1 MTRSPRSL
9 RQRRGALTRIRA
21 ASFSILLAAFAIT
34 LTASL
39 LTWHLNN
46 GQPRE
51 RHTYDQLGLTQV
63 DATQLR
69 ALEGRLIAP
78 GKVEARDTLASE
90 LILDDMATHAR
101 DLADLGRAGDTVRA
115 VRGLIAAFRQL
126 APALAEQNQSQ
137 SRLIYRTRYLPARI
151 RLDHV
156 IGPADRAA
164 KQRLELAE
172 RNVRL
177 GLVISIFGVVLLIV
191 GLALR
196 VNRVRAREIDI
207 VRTADSELSERNELL
222 LDSQRR
228 VRSAERLYRQL
239 VERLPGVTYI
249 SSPDSVGPTFI
260 SPQALELLGL
270 TADEFVA
277 HPDRAMQV
285 IHPDDREG
293 VEANMEILRREGGEC
308 VQEFRV
314 VHPDGR
320 IVWIGDDAV
329 VVAGEDDKPLHVQGY
344 LRDITPLKD
353 AEARQRAALER
364 EQAANEK
371 LRELGA
377 MKDDFVALVSHEL
390 RTPLTSIRGYLE
402 LVLEGQS
409 DGLSEQNGEFL
420 GIVDRNAARLE
431 RLVDDLL
438 FMARLGSGK
447 LELSLQDTDLAAL
460 ARESVGAARPRASA
474 QAVELDCAVEEVPAV
489 RGDPGRLGQLLDNL
503 ISNAVKFTPDGGH
516 VDVRVFPQNGDVA
529 IEVADTGIGI
539 SVDEQGQLFQKFFR
553 TSAAGDRAIQGTG
566 LGLSISKAIVEAHA
580 GRIELESEEN
590 IGTTVR
596 VLLPIAGNG
605 EHECAE

>member
-1 MTRSPRSL
+1 VTRAPRSL
-9 RQRRGALTRIRA
+9 PQRRGPLTRIRA
-21 ASFSILLAAFAIT
+21 ANISVLLAAVAIT

-39 LTWHLNN
+39 LTWYLNQ
-46 GQPRE
+46 GLPRE
-51 RHTYDQLGLTQV
+51 RHTHEQLGLTQV
-63 DATQLR
+63 DAAQLH
-69 ALEGRLIAP
+69 ALEGRLVAARKI
-78 GKVEARDTLASE
+78 EARGTLASE
-90 LILDDMATHAR
+90 LVLDDMATHAR
-101 DLADLGRAGDTVRA
+101 ELADLGRAGDTVLA
-115 VRGLIAAFRQL
+115 VRALIAAFRQL
-126 APALAEQNQSQ
+126 APALAEQNQTRASQ
-137 SRLIYRTRYLPARI
+137 VYRTRYLLARI
-151 RLDHV
+151 RLEHV
-156 IGPADRAA
+156 ASASNRAA
-164 KQRLELAE
+164 EKRLEVAE
-172 RNVRL
+172 RDVRV
-177 GLVISIFGVVLLIV
+177 GMIISIFGVVLLIV
-191 GLALR
+191 ALALR

-249 SSPDSVGPTFI
+249 SSPAGVGPTFI

-270 TADEFVA
+270 PAEEFIS
-277 HPDRAMQV
+277 HPNRAMQV
-285 IHPDDREG
+285 IHPDDRAS
-293 VEANMEILRREGGEC
+293 VEANMETLRREGGEC

-320 IVWIGDDAV
+320 IVWVGDDAI

-353 AEARQRAALER
+353 AEAKQRAALER
-364 EQAANEK
+364 EQTANEK

-402 LVLEGQS
+402 LVLDGQP
-409 DGLSEQNGEFL
+409 DGLSEEKGDFL
-420 GIVDRNAARLE
+420 DIVDRNAARLE

-447 LELSLQDTDLAAL
+447 LELNLQDTDLAAL
-460 ARESVGAARPRASA
+460 ARESVGAATPRASA
-474 QAVELDCAVEEVPAV
+474 QDVKLECAVEQVPAV

-516 VDVRVFPQNGDVA
+516 VEVRVFPQNGDVA

-539 SVDEQGQLFQKFFR
+539 SANEQGGLFQKFFR
-553 TSAAGDRAIQGTG
+553 ASAAGDRAIQGTG

-580 GRIELESEEN
+580 GRIELESEED

-596 VLLPIAGNG
+596 VLLPVTGNG
-605 EHECAE
+605 EHA

>member
-1 MTRSPRSL
+1 MTAPL
-9 RQRRGALTRIRA
+9 RFGPLARIKA
-21 ASFSILLAAFAIT
+21 VDLVLLFAVVSIG
-34 LTASL
+34 LTACF
-39 LTWHLNN
+39 LTWHLN
-46 GQPRE
+46 QQLPRE
-51 RHTYDQLGLTQV
+51 RHTREALERIRV
-63 DATQLR
+63 DAAQLQ
-69 ALEGRLIAP
+69 ALEWRLIPP
-78 GKVEARDTLASE
+78 GKVEARDTLTTA
-90 LILDDMATHAR
+90 LILDDMATQGKAV
-101 DLADLGRAGDTVRA
+101 ADLHSSDGSVIA
-115 VRGLIAAFRQL
+115 VQALITNFRKLMLPLAAHDLKRTIQ
-126 APALAEQNQSQ
+126 A
-137 SRLIYRTRYLPARI
+137 YRTRYLPARI
-151 RLDHV
+151 ALQHEV
-156 IGPADRAA
+156 VASDRAA
-164 KQRLELAE
+164 ERRLRRAE
-172 RNVRL
+172 KEVKI
-177 GLVISIFGVVLLIV
+177 GMIVSVFAAVLLIMM
-191 GLALR
+191 LALR
-196 VNRVRAREIDI
+196 VRRIRAREIRG
-207 VRTADSELSERNELL
+207 VRKADSELSESNELL

-249 SSPDSVGPTFI
+249 SSPSAVGPTYI
-260 SPQALELLGL
+260 SPQALQLLGQP
-270 TADEFVA
+270 ADEFVT
-277 HPDRAMQV
+277 HPETAMQV

-293 VEANMEILRREGGEC
+293 VEANMQVLRRDGGKY

-320 IVWIGDDAV
+320 VVWIGDDAT
-329 VVAGEDDKPLHVQGY
+329 VVAGNDEKPLHVQGY

-353 AEARQRAALER
+353 AEAKQQAALER

-402 LVLEGQS
+402 LVLDGQAS
-409 DGLSEQNGEFL
+409 GLTKENGEFL
-420 GIVDRNAARLE
+420 SIVDRNAARLE

-460 ARESVGAARPRASA
+460 ARESVSAATPRASA
-474 QAVELDCAVEEVPAV
+474 QAVELDCTLEEVPAV

-529 IEVADTGIGI
+529 IEIADTGIGI
-539 SVDEQGQLFQKFFR
+539 SATEQTQLFQKFFR
-553 TSAAGDRAIQGTG
+553 TSAAGERAIQGTG

-590 IGTTVR
+590 IGTTIR
-596 VLLPIAGNG
+596 VLLPV
-605 EHECAE
+605 AENAEGV

>member
-1 MTRSPRSL
+1 VTGARRRRSP
-9 RQRRGALTRIRA
+9 LTRIRA
-21 ASFSILLAAFAIT
+21 ASISILLAAVAIT

-39 LTWHLNN
+39 LTWHLNQ
-46 GQPRE
+46 GLPRE
-51 RHTYDQLGLTQV
+51 RHTHEQLGLTRV
-63 DATQLR
+63 DAEQLH
-69 ALEGRLIAP
+69 ALESRLIAP

-101 DLADLGRAGDTVRA
+101 ELADLGRAGDTVLA
-115 VRGLIAAFRQL
+115 VRGLTAAFRQL
-126 APALAEQNQSQ
+126 APALAEQNQTRASQ
-137 SRLIYRTRYLPARI
+137 VYRARYLPARI
-151 RLDHV
+151 RLERV
-156 IGPADRAA
+156 VSAANRAA
-164 KQRLELAE
+164 KQRLEAAE
-172 RNVRL
+172 RDVKI
-177 GLVISIFGVVLLIV
+177 GLIISILGVVLLIL
-191 GLALR
+191 GLGLR
-196 VNRVRAREIDI
+196 ANRVRAREIDI
-207 VRTADSELSERNELL
+207 VRTAGTELSESNELL

-228 VRSAERLYRQL
+228 VRSAERLYREL

-249 SSPDSVGPTFI
+249 SSPASVGPTFI

-270 TADEFVA
+270 PAEEFIS
-277 HPDRAMQV
+277 HPNRAMQV
-285 IHPDDREG
+285 IHPDDRES
-293 VEANMEILRREGGEC
+293 VEANMETLRREGGEYM
-308 VQEFRV
+308 QEFRV

-320 IVWIGDDAV
+320 IVWIGDDAT

-353 AEARQRAALER
+353 AEAKQQAALER

-402 LVLEGQS
+402 LVLEGPDS
-409 DGLSEQNGEFL
+409 LSKENGEFL

-438 FMARLGSGK
+438 FMARLGSGT
-447 LELSLQDTDLAAL
+447 LELSLQDTDLGAL
-460 ARESVGAARPRASA
+460 ARESVDAATPRASA
-474 QAVELDCAVEEVPAV
+474 QAVELECAVEEVPAV

-529 IEVADTGIGI
+529 IEIADTGIGI
-539 SVDEQGQLFQKFFR
+539 SADEQGQLFQKFFR

-596 VLLPIAGNG
+596 VLIPV
-605 EHECAE
+605 AENA

>member
-1 MTRSPRSL
+1 VTRAPRSL
-9 RQRRGALTRIRA
+9 LQRRDALTRIRA
-21 ASFSILLAAFAIT
+21 ASSGILLAAVAIT

-46 GQPRE
+46 GLPRE
-51 RHTYDQLGLTQV
+51 RRTHDLLGLTQV
-63 DATQLR
+63 DAVQLR
-69 ALEGRLIAP
+69 ALEARLITP

-101 DLADLGRAGDTVRA
+101 ELADMGRAGETVPA

-126 APALAEQNQSQ
+126 APALDQQYQSEAK
-137 SRLIYRTRYLPARI
+137 LIYRAGYLPARI
-151 RLDHV
+151 QLDHV
-156 IGPADRAA
+156 MGPANRAA
-164 KQRLELAE
+164 QQRLELAE
-172 RNVRL
+172 RNVKI
-177 GLVISIFGVVLLIV
+177 GLVLSILGAVLLIL

-249 SSPDSVGPTFI
+249 SSPSSVGPTFI

-270 TADEFVA
+270 TAEEFVS

-293 VEANMEILRREGGEC
+293 VEANMEILRRDGGEC

-320 IVWIGDDAV
+320 IVWIGDDAT

-402 LVLEGQS
+402 LVLEGQA
-409 DGLSEQNGEFL
+409 DGLSKENGEFL

-539 SVDEQGQLFQKFFR
+539 SATEQGQLFQKFFR
-553 TSAAGDRAIQGTG
+553 TSEAGERAIQGTG

-580 GRIELESEEN
+580 GRIELESKEN
-590 IGTTVR
+590 IGTTIR
-596 VLLPIAGNG
+596 VLLPVAGTG
-605 EHECAE
+605 ENACAE

>member
-1 MTRSPRSL
+1 MK
-9 RQRRGALTRIRA
+9 A
-21 ASFSILLAAFAIT
+21 ANVSILLAAAAIT

-39 LTWHLNN
+39 LTWHVNQGL
-46 GQPRE
+46 PRE
-51 RHTYDQLGLTQV
+51 RQTREALEHTQV
-63 DATQLR
+63 DGAQLH
-69 ALEGRLIAP
+69 ALESRLIAAD
-78 GKVEARDTLASE
+78 KVEARDTLASE

-101 DLADLGRAGDTVRA
+101 ELADLGRAGDTVLA

-126 APALAEQNQSQ
+126 APALAEQNQTRANQ
-137 SRLIYRTRYLPARI
+137 VYRRRYLPARV
-151 RLDHV
+151 RLERV
-156 IGPADRAA
+156 LSASNRAA
-164 KQRLELAE
+164 EQRLENGE
-172 RNVRL
+172 RDVRI
-177 GLVISIFGVVLLIV
+177 GLILSIFGVVLLIA

-196 VNRVRAREIDI
+196 VNRVRAREIRI
-207 VRTADSELSERNELL
+207 VRKADTELSERNELL

-249 SSPDSVGPTFI
+249 SSPASVGPTFI

-270 TADEFVA
+270 PAEEFIT
-277 HPDRAMQV
+277 HPDTAMQV
-285 IHPDDREG
+285 IHPDDREA
-293 VEANMEILRREGGEC
+293 VEASMETLRREGGEYS
-308 VQEFRV
+308 QEFRV

-320 IVWIGDDAV
+320 IVWIGDDAT

-353 AEARQRAALER
+353 AEAKQQAALER

-377 MKDDFVALVSHEL
+377 MKDDFIALVSHEL

-409 DGLSEQNGEFL
+409 DGLTKENGEFL

-447 LELSLQDTDLAAL
+447 LELALQDTDLAAL
-460 ARESVGAARPRASA
+460 ARESVGAATPRASA
-474 QAVELDCAVEEVPAV
+474 QAVELECAVEEVPAV

-516 VDVRVFPQNGDVA
+516 VDVRVFPRNGDVA

-539 SVDEQGQLFQKFFR
+539 SANEQAQLFQKFFR
-553 TSAAGDRAIQGTG
+553 SSAAGERAIQGTG

-580 GRIELESEEN
+580 GRIELESEED

-596 VLLPIAGNG
+596 VLLPVAGNV
-605 EHECAE
+605 EHA

>member
-1 MTRSPRSL
+1 MTAPL
-9 RQRRGALTRIRA
+9 RFGPLARIKAADFALPFA
-21 ASFSILLAAFAIT
+21 VVSIGLIACF
-34 LTASL
+34 
-39 LTWHLNN
+39 LTWHLDQ
-46 GQPRE
+46 GLPRE
-51 RHTYDQLGLTQV
+51 RHTREALEHIRV
-63 DATQLR
+63 DAAQLQ
-69 ALEGRLIAP
+69 ALEWRLIPP
-78 GKVEARDTLASE
+78 GKVEARDTLSTE
-90 LILDDMATHAR
+90 LILDDMATQGKAV
-101 DLADLGRAGDTVRA
+101 ADLHSADGSVIA
-115 VRGLIAAFRQL
+115 VQALISNFRQL
-126 APALAEQNQSQ
+126 TLPLAAHDLKRTIQV
-137 SRLIYRTRYLPARI
+137 YRTRYLPARI
-151 RLDHV
+151 ALQHEV
-156 IGPADRAA
+156 VASNRAA
-164 KQRLELAE
+164 ERRLRSAE
-172 RNVRL
+172 REIKIGTIVSVL
-177 GLVISIFGVVLLIV
+177 AAVLLIV
-191 GLALR
+191 MLAMR
-196 VNRVRAREIDI
+196 VNRVRAREIRG
-207 VRTADSELSERNELL
+207 VRKADLELSERNELL

-228 VRSAERLYRQL
+228 VRSAERLYREL

-249 SSPDSVGPTFI
+249 SGPAAVGPTYI
-260 SPQALELLGL
+260 SPQALDLLGQP
-270 TADEFVA
+270 ADEFISR
-277 HPDRAMQV
+277 PETAMNV

-293 VEANMEILRREGGEC
+293 VKANMETLRREGGEY

-320 IVWIGDDAV
+320 VVWIGDDAT
-329 VVAGEDDKPLHVQGY
+329 VVAGEDAKPLHVQGY

-353 AEARQRAALER
+353 AEAKQQAALER

-371 LRELGA
+371 LRELGS

-402 LVLEGQS
+402 LVLEGQAS
-409 DGLSEQNGEFL
+409 GLSKENGEFL

-460 ARESVGAARPRASA
+460 ALESVSAATPRASA
-474 QAVELDCAVEEVPAV
+474 QAVELACALQKVPAV

-539 SVDEQGQLFQKFFR
+539 SAKEQAQLFQKFFR

-580 GRIELESEEN
+580 GRIELTSEEN
-590 IGTTVR
+590 IGTTIR
-596 VLLPIAGNG
+596 VLLPVAGST
-605 EHECAE
+605 EHA

>member
-1 MTRSPRSL
+1 MTRVPRSL
-9 RQRRGALTRIRA
+9 RQRRDALTRIRA
-21 ASFSILLAAFAIT
+21 ASSSILVAALAIT

-46 GQPRE
+46 GLPRE
-51 RHTYDQLGLTQV
+51 RHTHDQLGLTQV
-63 DATQLR
+63 DAAQLR
-69 ALEGRLIAP
+69 ALESRLIES

-101 DLADLGRAGDTVRA
+101 ELAGLGRAGDTVPA
-115 VRGLIAAFRQL
+115 VRGLISAFRQL
-126 APALAEQNQSQ
+126 APALAVQNQSQ
-137 SRLIYRTRYLPARI
+137 AKLIYRTRYLPARI
-151 RLDHV
+151 RLDDV
-156 IGPADRAA
+156 MGPANRSA

-172 RNVRL
+172 RDVKI
-177 GLVISIFGVVLLIV
+177 GLVISIFGVVLLIL

-196 VNRVRAREIDI
+196 VKRVRAREIDI

-270 TADEFVA
+270 PAEEFIS

-293 VEANMEILRREGGEC
+293 VEANMETLRREGGEC

-320 IVWIGDDAV
+320 IVWIGDDAT

-364 EQAANEK
+364 EQSANEK

-402 LVLEGQS
+402 LVL
-409 DGLSEQNGEFL
+409 DGEADGFSKQNEEFL

-447 LELSLQDTDLAAL
+447 LELSLQDTDLSAL
-460 ARESVGAARPRASA
+460 ARESVGAAIPRAA
-474 QAVELDCAVEEVPAV
+474 AHAVELDCAVQEVPAV
-489 RGDPGRLGQLLDNL
+489 RGDPGRLGQMLDNL

-539 SVDEQGQLFQKFFR
+539 SANEQGQLFQKFFR

-566 LGLSISKAIVEAHA
+566 LGLSISKAIIEAHA

-590 IGTTVR
+590 VGTTIR
-596 VLLPIAGNG
+596 VLLPVAGNA
-605 EHECAE
+605 EHA

>member
-1 MTRSPRSL
+1 VTRAQRSL
-9 RQRRGALTRIRA
+9 RQRRGPLTRIKSA
-21 ASFSILLAAFAIT
+21 NISILLAAVAIT

-39 LTWHLNN
+39 LTWHLNQ
-46 GQPRE
+46 GLPGK
-51 RHTYDQLGLTQV
+51 RHTIEALGHIQV
-63 DATQLR
+63 DAAQLH
-69 ALEGRLIAP
+69 ALDGRLVATS
-78 GKVEARDTLASE
+78 KVEARDTLASE

-101 DLADLGRAGDTVRA
+101 ELADLGRAGDTVLA

-126 APALAEQNQSQ
+126 APVLAEEDQTRARQV
-137 SRLIYRTRYLPARI
+137 YRTGYLPARI
-151 RLDHV
+151 RLEQV
-156 IGPADRAA
+156 ASASNRAA
-164 KQRLELAE
+164 EQRLELAE
-172 RNVRL
+172 RNVKI
-177 GLVISIFGVVLLIV
+177 GMAISILGVVLLIV

-249 SSPDSVGPTFI
+249 SSPAAVGPTFI
-260 SPQALELLGL
+260 SPQALELLGRP
-270 TADEFVA
+270 AEEFVSD
-277 HPDRAMQV
+277 PDTAMQI
-285 IHPDDREG
+285 IHPDDRAG
-293 VEANMEILRREGGEC
+293 VEAGMEILRREGGEYT
-308 VQEFRV
+308 QEFRV

-320 IVWIGDDAV
+320 VVWIGDDAT

-353 AEARQRAALER
+353 AEGKQREALER

-402 LVLEGQS
+402 LVL
-409 DGLSEQNGEFL
+409 DGPDDLSKQNGEFL

-447 LELSLQDTDLAAL
+447 LELYLQDADLAAL
-460 ARESVGAARPRASA
+460 ARESVGAATPRASA
-474 QAVELDCAVEEVPAV
+474 QAVELQCAVEEVPAV
-489 RGDPGRLGQLLDNL
+489 RGDPVRLAQLLDNL

-539 SVDEQGQLFQKFFR
+539 SAKEQGQLFQKFFR
-553 TSAAGDRAIQGTG
+553 TSAAGERAIQGTG

-590 IGTTVR
+590 IGTTIR
-596 VLLPIAGNG
+596 VLLPIAERG
-605 EHECAE
+605 EHACAE

>member
-1 MTRSPRSL
+1 MKS
-9 RQRRGALTRIRA
+9 ANV
-21 ASFSILLAAFAIT
+21 SILFAAVAIT

-39 LTWHLNN
+39 LTWHVNQAL
-46 GQPRE
+46 PRE
-51 RHTYDQLGLTQV
+51 RHTRDALDHTQV
-63 DATQLR
+63 DAAQLH
-69 ALEGRLIAP
+69 ALEGRLIGA
-78 GKVEARDTLASE
+78 GTVEARDTLASE

-101 DLADLGRAGDTVRA
+101 ELADLGRAGDAVLA
-115 VRGLIAAFRQL
+115 VRGLIAAFREL

-137 SRLIYRTRYLPARI
+137 ANQVYRTRYLPARI

-156 IGPADRAA
+156 VGPSNRAA
-164 KQRLELAE
+164 EQRLQTGE
-172 RNVRL
+172 RNVKI
-177 GLVISIFGVVLLIV
+177 GLILSIFGVVLLIV

-196 VNRVRAREIDI
+196 VNRVRAREIHI
-207 VRTADSELSERNELL
+207 VRKADSELSERNELL

-249 SSPDSVGPTFI
+249 SSPASVGPTFI

-270 TADEFVA
+270 PAEEFIA
-277 HPDRAMQV
+277 HPDTAMQV
-285 IHPDDREG
+285 IHPDDRES
-293 VEANMEILRREGGEC
+293 VEANMETLRREGGEYM
-308 VQEFRV
+308 QEFRV

-320 IVWIGDDAV
+320 IVWIGDDAT
-329 VVAGEDDKPLHVQGY
+329 VVAGEDEKPLHVQGY

-353 AEARQRAALER
+353 AEAKQQAALER

-402 LVLEGQS
+402 LVLEDQR
-409 DGLSEQNGEFL
+409 DGLSSENGEFL

-460 ARESVGAARPRASA
+460 ARESVGAATPRASA
-474 QAVELDCAVEEVPAV
+474 QAVGLECAVEEVPAV

-516 VDVRVFPQNGDVA
+516 VNVRVFPQNGDVA

-539 SVDEQGQLFQKFFR
+539 SANEQGQLFQKFFR
-553 TSAAGDRAIQGTG
+553 ASTAGDRAIQGTG

-596 VLLPIAGNG
+596 VFLPIAGNA
-605 EHECAE
+605 EHS

>member
-1 MTRSPRSL
+1 VTRAPRS
-9 RQRRGALTRIRA
+9 RRRRRGPLARIRA
-21 ASFSILLAAFAIT
+21 ANLSILLAAVAVT

-39 LTWHLNN
+39 LTWHVNQGL
-46 GQPRE
+46 PRE
-51 RHTYDQLGLTQV
+51 RQTREALEHTQV
-63 DATQLR
+63 DAAQLR
-69 ALEGRLIAP
+69 ALEGRLIPAGP
-78 GKVEARDTLASE
+78 VEARDTLASE

-101 DLADLGRAGDTVRA
+101 ELADLGRAGDTVLA
-115 VRGLIAAFRQL
+115 IRGLIAAFREL
-126 APALAEQNQSQ
+126 APALAVQNQSQ
-137 SRLIYRTRYLPARI
+137 ANQVYRTRYLPARI
-151 RLDHV
+151 RLERV
-156 IGPADRAA
+156 VSAANRAGE
-164 KQRLELAE
+164 QRLEAAE
-172 RNVRL
+172 RDVKI
-177 GLVISIFGVVLLIV
+177 GLIISIFGVVLLIL
-191 GLALR
+191 GLGLR
-196 VNRVRAREIDI
+196 VNRVRARESDI
-207 VRTADSELSERNELL
+207 VRTADTELSESNELL

-270 TADEFVA
+270 PAEEFIS
-277 HPDRAMQV
+277 HPDTAMEV
-285 IHPDDREG
+285 IHPDDRKS
-293 VEANMEILRREGGEC
+293 VEANMETLRREGGEY

-320 IVWIGDDAV
+320 IVWIGDDAT

-353 AEARQRAALER
+353 AEAKQQAALER

-402 LVLEGQS
+402 LVLEGP
-409 DGLSEQNGEFL
+409 DGLSKENGEFL

-460 ARESVGAARPRASA
+460 ARESVGAAAPRASA
-474 QAVELDCAVEEVPAV
+474 QAVELECVVEEVPAV

-539 SVDEQGQLFQKFFR
+539 SANEQGQLFQKFFR

-596 VLLPIAGNG
+596 VLIPVAGN
-605 EHECAE
+605 A

>member
-1 MTRSPRSL
+1 VTRAPRSR
-9 RQRRGALTRIRA
+9 RQRRGPLTRIRA
-21 ASFSILLAAFAIT
+21 ANISILLAAVAIT

-39 LTWHLNN
+39 LTWHLNE
-46 GQPRE
+46 GLPRE
-51 RHTYDQLGLTQV
+51 RHTHEQLGLTRV
-63 DATQLR
+63 DADQLH
-69 ALEGRLIAP
+69 ALESRLIAP

-101 DLADLGRAGDTVRA
+101 ELADLGRAGDTVLA

-126 APALAEQNQSQ
+126 APALAEQNQTRASQ
-137 SRLIYRTRYLPARI
+137 VYRTRYLPARI
-151 RLDHV
+151 RLEHIV
-156 IGPADRAA
+156 TASNRAA
-164 KQRLELAE
+164 AQRLEIAE
-172 RNVRL
+172 RNVKIGMIL
-177 GLVISIFGVVLLIV
+177 SIFGVVLLIV

-196 VNRVRAREIDI
+196 VNRVRAREIHI
-207 VRTADSELSERNELL
+207 VRKADSELSERNELL

-249 SSPDSVGPTFI
+249 SSPTSVGPTFI
-260 SPQALELLGL
+260 SPQALELLGVP
-270 TADEFVA
+270 AEEFIA
-277 HPDRAMQV
+277 HPDKAMQV
-285 IHPDDREG
+285 IHPDDRAS
-293 VEANMEILRREGGEC
+293 VEANMETLRREGGEYQ
-308 VQEFRV
+308 QEFRV

-320 IVWIGDDAV
+320 IVWIGDDAT

-353 AEARQRAALER
+353 AEAKQQAALEG
-364 EQAANEK
+364 EQTANEK

-402 LVLEGQS
+402 LVLEGKP
-409 DGLSEQNGEFL
+409 DGLSKENGAFL

-460 ARESVGAARPRASA
+460 ARESVGAATPRASA
-474 QAVELDCAVEEVPAV
+474 QAVELECAIEEVPAV
-489 RGDPGRLGQLLDNL
+489 HGDPGRLGQLLDNL

-539 SVDEQGQLFQKFFR
+539 SAKEQTQLFQKFFR
-553 TSAAGDRAIQGTG
+553 TSAAGERAIQGTG

-590 IGTTVR
+590 IGTTIR

-605 EHECAE
+605 EHA

>member
-9 RQRRGALTRIRA
+9 RQRRDALTRIRA
-21 ASFSILLAAFAIT
+21 ASSSILVAALAIT

-46 GQPRE
+46 GLPRE
-51 RHTYDQLGLTQV
+51 RHTHDQLGLTQV
-63 DATQLR
+63 DAAQLR
-69 ALEGRLIAP
+69 ALESRLIES

-101 DLADLGRAGDTVRA
+101 ELADLGRAGDTVPA
-115 VRGLIAAFRQL
+115 VRGLISAFRQL
-126 APALAEQNQSQ
+126 APALAVQNQSQ
-137 SRLIYRTRYLPARI
+137 AKLIYRTRYLPARI
-151 RLDHV
+151 RLDDV
-156 IGPADRAA
+156 MGPANRAA

-172 RNVRL
+172 RDVKI
-177 GLVISIFGVVLLIV
+177 GLVISIFGVVLLIL

-196 VNRVRAREIDI
+196 VKRVRAREIDI

-270 TADEFVA
+270 TPEEFVS

-285 IHPDDREG
+285 IHPDDRES
-293 VEANMEILRREGGEC
+293 VETNMETLRREGGEYM
-308 VQEFRV
+308 QEFRV

-320 IVWIGDDAV
+320 IVWIGDDAT

-402 LVLEGQS
+402 LVLEGQE
-409 DGLSEQNGEFL
+409 DGLSKENGEFL

-447 LELSLQDTDLAAL
+447 LELSLEDTDLAAL
-460 ARESVGAARPRASA
+460 ARESVGAAAPRASA
-474 QAVELDCAVEEVPAV
+474 QAVELECAVEEVPAV
-489 RGDPGRLGQLLDNL
+489 RGDPGRLGQMLDNL

-539 SVDEQGQLFQKFFR
+539 SADEQGQLFQKFFR

-590 IGTTVR
+590 IGTTIR
-596 VLLPIAGNG
+596 VLLPVAGD
-605 EHECAE
+605 A

>member
-1 MTRSPRSL
+1 VTRAQRS
-9 RQRRGALTRIRA
+9 RRRRRGALTRIRA
-21 ASFSILLAAFAIT
+21 ASFSILLAALAIT

-46 GQPRE
+46 GLPRE
-51 RHTYDQLGLTQV
+51 RHTHDQLGLTQV
-63 DATQLR
+63 DAAQLR
-69 ALEGRLIAP
+69 ALEARLIAP

-101 DLADLGRAGDTVRA
+101 ELADLGRAGDTVLA

-137 SRLIYRTRYLPARI
+137 AKLIYRTRYLPARI

-156 IGPADRAA
+156 MGPANRAA
-164 KQRLELAE
+164 KQRLEAAE
-172 RNVRL
+172 RDVKV
-177 GLVISIFGVVLLIV
+177 GLIISIFGVVLLIL
-191 GLALR
+191 GLGLR

-207 VRTADSELSERNELL
+207 VRTADTELSESNELL

-249 SSPDSVGPTFI
+249 SSPANVGPTFI

-270 TADEFVA
+270 PAEEFIS

-285 IHPDDREG
+285 IHPDDRES
-293 VEANMEILRREGGEC
+293 VEANMETLRREGGEY

-320 IVWIGDDAV
+320 IVWIGDDAT

-353 AEARQRAALER
+353 AEAKQQAALER
-364 EQAANEK
+364 EQAANEQ

-402 LVLEGQS
+402 LVLEGP
-409 DGLSEQNGEFL
+409 DGLSKETGEFL

-447 LELSLQDTDLAAL
+447 LELSLEDTDLAAL
-460 ARESVGAARPRASA
+460 ARESVGAATPRASA
-474 QAVELDCAVEEVPAV
+474 QAVKLECAVEEVPAV

-529 IEVADTGIGI
+529 IEIADTGIGI
-539 SVDEQGQLFQKFFR
+539 SANEQGQLFQKFFR

-596 VLLPIAGNG
+596 VLIPV
-605 EHECAE
+605 AENA